1 MEYSTQHSRSRT
13 QNTETG
19 SVGRQFMS
27 GMQTYAV
34 SRPEQLHTLCKL
46 SAAALLGILIGIFS
60 YFFLD
65 AEPIADIRQAADDY
79 IAARAFSSYG
89 SLRAYLTFFSTWF
102 FHHALPTVL
111 PLCGVITFYPT
122 VLCQIITFL
131 RGFLCG
137 FAVCT
142 LTGTFSVFS
151 VYMTFAQ
158 TALCALCVYLGTKCT
173 RYAHRRAKL
182 PPQSH
187 VHRTLRW
194 LLTDTAPLAVSVL
207 ITLITLASGQLLIS
221 CVCTLLA
228 ASAG

>member
-19 SVGRQFMS
+19 SAGRQFMS

-111 PLCGVITFYPT
+111 PLCTVITVYPT
-122 VLCQIITFL
+122 VLCQIIAFL

-137 FAVCT
+137 FTVCT

-173 RYAHRRAKL
+173 RYAARRAKL

-187 VHRTLRW
+187 PEQTLRW
-194 LLTDTAPLAVSVL
+194 LLTDIAPLTAAVL
-207 ITLITLASGQLLIS
+207 ITLSTLAFGQLLIS

-228 ASAG
+228 GSLH